1 MRYTARLGIIIML
14 GALMALAP
22 VARAAETIR
31 FGVTQIANCAP
42 IAIAI
47 GKGYFAAEGL
57 EPELKIFEAQAPIAV
72 AVASGDL
79 DFGDAAETAAL
90 YNLAKDGRVQIIAS
104 GAAEAPSFHAL
115 ALVASNQAYAA
126 GLKSPRDLPGHS
138 FALTQM
144 GTGLQYSLHQIAV
157 KEGFDPKTVQLLP
170 LQSNPNIASAL
181 SGGKADAAAFDTT
194 NAMPLIDKGEV
205 KLLGWLGDMTG
216 YTPAF
221 LAFAS
226 RNMLDNHPDT
236 VKRFLAA
243 YRKATRDYYDAFT
256 DAHGQRADEPSAAA
270 TLDMIAKWIGQPA
283 ERVKL
288 GLPYIDSAGRVD
300 MKALQEQIDW
310 YHSIDAIKTPL
321 AVSAVVDKRFAVE
334 RKETQT
340 ASH

>member
-1 MRYTARLGIIIML
+1 MRSK
-14 GALMALAP
+14 ALVTVTTLAISICFAP
-22 VARAAETIR
+22 SAKSAETLR
-31 FGVTQIANCAP
+31 FGVTRIANCAP

-57 EPELKIFEAQAPIAV
+57 DPKFTIFEAQAPIAV

-90 YNLAKDGRVQIIAS
+90 YNLGEDGRVAIIAS

-115 ALVASNQAYAA
+115 ALVASNEAYAA
-126 GLKSPRDLPGHS
+126 GLKSAHDLPGHS

-144 GTGLQYSLHQIAV
+144 GTGLQYSLGRIAA
-157 KEGFDPKTVQLLP
+157 KEGFDLSTVKLLP

-181 SGGKADAAAFDTT
+181 SGGRADAAVFDTT
-194 NAMPLIDKGEV
+194 NAMPLIQKGEV
-205 KLLGWLGDMTG
+205 KLLGWVGDMTG

-221 LAFAS
+221 LLFAS
-226 RNMLDNHPDT
+226 RNMLDHHAAT

-243 YRKATRDYYDAFT
+243 YSKATRDYYDAFT
-256 DAHGQRADEPSAAA
+256 DSQGTRQDQATAAA

-288 GLPYIDSAGRVD
+288 GLPYVDREGRVD
-300 MKALQEQIDW
+300 TAALQDQIDW
-310 YHSIDAIKTPL
+310 YRSVGAIKTEL
-321 AVSAVVDKRFAVE
+321 KVARVVDNRFAKD
-334 RKETQT
+334 RKQVRAAT
-340 ASH
+340 H

>member
-1 MRYTARLGIIIML
+1 MRSKPFVP
-14 GALMALAP
+14 LA
-22 VARAAETIR
+22 VLAAVIFLSSSVQAAETIR
-31 FGVTQIANCAP
+31 FGVTRIANCAP

-57 EPELKIFEAQAPIAV
+57 DPKLTIFEAQAPIAV

-90 YNLAKDGRVQIIAS
+90 YNLGEGERVGIVAS

-115 ALVASNQAYAA
+115 ALVASNDAYAA
-126 GLKSPRDLPGHS
+126 GLKSARDLPGHS

-144 GTGLQYSLHQIAV
+144 GTGLQYSLGRIAA
-157 KEGFDPKTVQLLP
+157 KEGFDANTVKLLP

-181 SGGKADAAAFDTT
+181 SGGRADAAAFDTT
-194 NAMPLIDKGEV
+194 NAMPLIQKGEV
-205 KLLGWLGDMTG
+205 KLLGWVGDMTG

-221 LAFAS
+221 LLFAS
-226 RNMLDNHPDT
+226 RDRLDHHAAT
-236 VKRFLAA
+236 VKRFLIA

-256 DAHGQRADEPSAAA
+256 GAQDKRKDQATAAA

-288 GLPYIDSAGRVD
+288 GLPYVDRDGRVD
-300 MKALQEQIDW
+300 TAALQEQIDW
-310 YHSIDAIKTPL
+310 YRSIGAIKTEL
-321 AVSAVVDKRFAVE
+321 KAAAVVDKRFALE
-334 RKETQT
+334 RKETRT
-340 ASH
+340 AAH